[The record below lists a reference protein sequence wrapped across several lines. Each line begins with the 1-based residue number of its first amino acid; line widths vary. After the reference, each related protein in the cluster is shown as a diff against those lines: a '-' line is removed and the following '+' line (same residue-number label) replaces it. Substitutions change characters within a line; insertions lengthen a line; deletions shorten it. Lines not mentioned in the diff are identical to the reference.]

1 MFPAAGLVGLGGR
14 EPVAEGDGKS
24 VERGLPSHRPPGL
37 APMALSYVG
46 MGISQK
52 TVLVSG
58 ASRVAPP
65 GLRVLYRPPGR
76 LVLRS

>member
-1 MFPAAGLVGLGGR
+1 
-14 EPVAEGDGKS
+14 
-24 VERGLPSHRPPGL
+24 
-37 APMALSYVG
+37 MALSYVG

-52 TVLVSG
+52 TILVSG
-58 ASRVAPP
+58 VNRVAWP

>member
-1 MFPAAGLVGLGGR
+1 
-14 EPVAEGDGKS
+14 
-24 VERGLPSHRPPGL
+24 
-37 APMALSYVG
+37 

-52 TVLVSG
+52 TILVSG
-58 ASRVAPP
+58 ISRAGWP